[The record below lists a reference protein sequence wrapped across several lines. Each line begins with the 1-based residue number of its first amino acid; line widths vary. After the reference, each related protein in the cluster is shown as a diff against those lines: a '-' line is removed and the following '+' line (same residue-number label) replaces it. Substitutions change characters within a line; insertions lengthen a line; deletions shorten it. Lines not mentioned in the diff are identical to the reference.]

1 MVLSTKALSAKPG
14 SWRALLGALATFY
27 ERRWLIKYFV
37 QRQMVRGYR
46 GSYLGMVWAFLAPLL
61 MVVMLT
67 LIFSEVIG
75 IKFREVT
82 GDSTLNFGLFL
93 YCGLIP
99 FLTYQQALVQGVN
112 VMRRNSDLVQKVVFP
127 MEILPLTTVLT
138 SLIQNAFGLGA
149 LLLVLT
155 VLEQRLHWTILLL
168 PLVVIPQLL
177 FTLGLG
183 YLMAVAGTYVPDVR
197 ETLRTFVRGTFW
209 ITPIL
214 WPAGR
219 VPENLSFL
227 VDYNPLA
234 FLVGAYRALI
244 LDGELPDAMVSLY
257 FSLFA
262 VAVFGVGFAV
272 FNRVKHNFAD
282 QL

>member
-112 VMRRNSDLVQKVVFP
+112 VIRRNSDLVQKVVFP

>member
-1 MVLSTKALSAKPG
+1 LSS
-14 SWRALLGALATFY
+14 LATFY

-46 GSYLGMVWAFLAPLL
+46 GSYLGLVWAFLAPLM

-67 LIFSEVIG
+67 LVFSEVIG

-93 YCGLIP
+93 YCGMIP
-99 FLTYQQALVQGVN
+99 FLAYQQALVQGVN
-112 VMRRNSDLVQKVVFP
+112 VIRRNSDLVQKVVFP

-138 SLIQNAFGLGA
+138 SLLQNTLGLGA

-219 VPENLSFL
+219 VPESLSFL

-244 LDGELPDAMVSLY
+244 LDGELPGAMAGLY

-262 VAVFGVGFAV
+262 VAVFGVGFVV

>member
-1 MVLSTKALSAKPG
+1 LSTKARSSAKPG
-14 SWRALLGALATFY
+14 SWRAILGSLATFY
-27 ERRWLIKYFV
+27 EQRWLIKYFV
-37 QRQMVRGYR
+37 QRQMVSGYR
-46 GSYLGMVWAFLAPLL
+46 GSYLGIAWALLGPLL
-61 MVVMLT
+61 MVIMLT

-75 IKFREVT
+75 IRFREVT

-99 FLTYQQALVQGVN
+99 FLAYQQAMVQGVN
-112 VMRRNSDLVQKVVFP
+112 VIRRNSDLVQKVVFP

-138 SLIQNAFGLGA
+138 SLLQNTFGLGA
-149 LLLVLT
+149 LMLVLA
-155 VLEQRLHWTILLL
+155 VVDQRLHWTILLL
-168 PLVVIPQLL
+168 PLVIIPQLL

-197 ETLRTFVRGTFW
+197 DTLRTFVRGTFW
-209 ITPIL
+209 ITPII

-244 LDGELPDAMVSLY
+244 LDGVLPGPMASLY

-262 VAVFGVGFAV
+262 VAMFSVGFVV